1 MRCRNGTSQEAL
13 AAEIEAAGGSC
24 LPVACDVSDEQQVI
38 DGVAKVVETYG
49 KVDILV
55 NNAGMIEYCPTVDL
69 PLDKWQRVVD
79 VSLTGYFLM
88 ARECAKQSMIP
99 NKYGRIVN
107 TASMFGH
114 IASFHNPILVYN
126 ATKGAVPNFT
136 RSLAQ
141 EWAEYNITVNAIGP
155 GMFPSEMM
163 VVDDATRD
171 YLAARCPIGRP
182 GVVDELCGQLLL
194 FSSDACSYTTGPRAR
209 PSTSTVAGPASSRA
223 SQRCPHRP
231 GVHAGSRP
239 HCVAP
244 QRPTQSRLCGMSRAV
259 RPGGRFGRLRGRL
272 CAKDLM

>member
-1 MRCRNGTSQEAL
+1 MWESFYEQFIVYDGYQLVLQGLKNTMIIAL
-13 AAEIEAAGGSC
+13 AGLVIGIFIGTLVAVIHVAGTRNK
-24 LPVACDVSDEQQVI
+24 VARVFAYVGDVYTTIFRGTPIGI
-38 DGVAKVVETYG
+38 DVAKVVETYG

-55 NNAGMIEYCPTVDL
+55 NNAGMIEMCPTVDL
-69 PLDKWQRVVD
+69 PLDKWQRVVG

-88 ARECAKQSMIP
+88 ARECSKQSMIP

-194 FSSDACSYTTGPRAR
+194 FSSDACSYTTGQ
-209 PSTSTVAGPASSRA
+209 TIYIDGGWT
-223 SQRCPHRP
+223 
-231 GVHAGSRP
+231 
-239 HCVAP
+239 CV
-244 QRPTQSRLCGMSRAV
+244 
-259 RPGGRFGRLRGRL
+259 
-272 CAKDLM
+272 